1 MSIVSGDYTHTSD
14 FEFSNN
20 LENLSNDDLKTEKSV
35 ELENNN
41 NLNDDD
47 HLANN
52 DTSVE
57 LDEKEFIPVENLNL
71 VNDSVFDN
79 GKYISSKPS
88 QISQRGKGIREYKFN
103 ESGNIGYKTY
113 ERTANDFVLFGVKMI
128 PGRSYTAIADIKIE
142 VNGNARA
149 EGAFFDV
156 KSLSSDGNQ
165 KTLAGGKG
173 VSHMNDSIGK

>member
-79 GKYISSKPS
+79 GKYISSKLS
-88 QISQRGKGIREYKFN
+88 QISQRGKDIREYKFN
-103 ESGNIGYKTY
+103 ESGNIGYKT
-113 ERTANDFVLFGVKMI
+113 
-128 PGRSYTAIADIKIE
+128 
-142 VNGNARA
+142 
-149 EGAFFDV
+149 
-156 KSLSSDGNQ
+156 
-165 KTLAGGKG
+165 
-173 VSHMNDSIGK
+173 